1 MTLAEKILARASGK
15 QEVKPGE
22 IVMAQVDVAMSHEN
36 ADVVLRAFKEI
47 GIPEVWNPDKIVLL
61 FDHRVPA
68 ECEKTAE
75 THKRIR
81 EFVKE
86 QGIKHFYDMY
96 AGICHQVLPEK
107 GHTIPGEILVGT
119 DSHTTTHGA
128 FGTFATGIGAT
139 EMAGIWAT
147 GEIWFKVPSTI
158 KIEVHGKFKPW
169 VSAKDLIL
177 YIIGKLGADGADYK
191 AVEFSG
197 PAIKDMSI
205 ASRMVLSNLS
215 MEMGAKVAFVEVDDK
230 TLEYVKSRI
239 QNTGDRIQEIASDGK
254 YEKVL
259 EFDVTSLE
267 SQVACPH
274 SVDNVK
280 PVSDVKGIKI
290 DQALLG
296 SCTNGRLEDLE
307 VAAKILD
314 GKRVVKSVRMLVI
327 PASWEIYLEAMHR
340 GYLEIFVRA
349 GALVLNPGCGPCL
362 GAHQGIL
369 AEGEVCV
376 STTNRNFQGRMG
388 SSESFVY
395 LASPATVAISAVK
408 GEITEP

>member
-1 MTLAEKILARASGK
+1 
-15 QEVKPGE
+15 
-22 IVMAQVDVAMSHEN
+22 
-36 ADVVLRAFKEI
+36 
-47 GIPEVWNPDKIVLL
+47 
-61 FDHRVPA
+61 
-68 ECEKTAE
+68 
-75 THKRIR
+75 
-81 EFVKE
+81 
-86 QGIKHFYDMY
+86 
-96 AGICHQVLPEK
+96 
-107 GHTIPGEILVGT
+107 
-119 DSHTTTHGA
+119 
-128 FGTFATGIGAT
+128 
-139 EMAGIWAT
+139 
-147 GEIWFKVPSTI
+147 
-158 KIEVHGKFKPW
+158 
-169 VSAKDLIL
+169 
-177 YIIGKLGADGADYK
+177 
-191 AVEFSG
+191 
-197 PAIKDMSI
+197 MSI

-239 QNTGDRIQEIASDGK
+239 QNTGDRIQEIVSDGK
-254 YEKVL
+254 YEKVI
-259 EFDVTSLE
+259 EFDVSSLV
-267 SQVACPH
+267 SQIACPH

-280 PVSDVKGIKI
+280 PVYEVKGIKI

-395 LASPATVAISAVK
+395 LASPATIAISAVK
-408 GEITEP
+408 GEIIEP

>member
-1 MTLAEKILARASGK
+1 
-15 QEVKPGE
+15 
-22 IVMAQVDVAMSHEN
+22 MSHEN
-36 ADVVLRAFKEI
+36 ADVVLQAFRQI
-47 GIPEVWNPDKIVLL
+47 GVPKVWNPNKIVLL

-86 QGIKHFYDMY
+86 QGIKHFYDMQ

-107 GHTIPGEILVGT
+107 GHTRPGEILVGT

-128 FGTFATGIGAT
+128 FGTFSTGIGAT
-139 EMAGIWAT
+139 EMAGVWTT
-147 GEIWFKVPSTI
+147 GEIWFKVPTTI
-158 KIEVHGKFKPW
+158 KIEVHGKFKPG

-177 YIIGKLGADGADYK
+177 HIIGKLGADGADYK
-191 AVEFSG
+191 SVEFFG
-197 PAIKDMSI
+197 PTIKNMSI

-215 MEMGAKVAFVEVDDK
+215 MEMGAKVAFVEVDEK
-230 TLEYVKSRI
+230 TLEYVNRKSGIENRESKKVES
-239 QNTGDRIQEIASDGK
+239 TLRYASDSNAD

-267 SQVACPH
+267 PQVACPH

-280 PVSDVKGIKI
+280 PVSDVKGVKI
-290 DQALLG
+290 NQALLG

-314 GKRVVKSVRMLVI
+314 GKKIAKGVRMLVI
-327 PASWEIYLEAMHR
+327 PASWEIYLEAMHN
-340 GYLEIFVRA
+340 GYLETFIKA

-369 AEGEVCV
+369 GAGEVCV
-376 STTNRNFQGRMG
+376 STTNRNFHGRMG

-395 LASPATVAISAVK
+395 LVSPAVVSTSAIA
-408 GEITEP
+408 GEITELWLKEKFGSLGII